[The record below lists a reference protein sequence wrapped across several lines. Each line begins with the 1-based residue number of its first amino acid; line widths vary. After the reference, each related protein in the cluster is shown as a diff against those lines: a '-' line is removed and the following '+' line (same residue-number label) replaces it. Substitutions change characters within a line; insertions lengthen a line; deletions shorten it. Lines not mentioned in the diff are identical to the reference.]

1 MYHYDVAAA
10 LEELSE
16 EALLPN
22 PVHVRDMIVRT
33 RLTPEQAVEV
43 NRKFQS
49 YLAAFGEAQG
59 VARSILE
66 QLGAA
71 PSKG

>member
-10 LEELSE
+10 LEELTEDS
-16 EALLPN
+16 LLPN

-43 NRKFQS
+43 NRNFQN
-49 YLAAFGEAQG
+49 YLAAFGEAQTI
-59 VARSILE
+59 ARSILE
-66 QLGAA
+66 LLGAA
-71 PSKG
+71 PPKG

>member
-16 EALLPN
+16 DSLLPN

-43 NRKFQS
+43 NRNFQS
-49 YLAAFGEAQG
+49 YLTAFGEAQSI
-59 VARSILE
+59 ARSILDL
-66 QLGAA
+66 LGAA
-71 PSKG
+71 PPKS

>member
-10 LEELSE
+10 LEELAEDS
-16 EALLPN
+16 LLPN

-43 NRKFQS
+43 NRNFQS
-49 YLAAFGEAQG
+49 YLTAFGEAQTI
-59 VARSILE
+59 ARSILE
-66 QLGAA
+66 LLGAA
-71 PSKG
+71 PPKG

>member
-10 LEELSE
+10 LEELTE
-16 EALLPN
+16 ESLLPN

-33 RLTPEQAVEV
+33 RLTPELAIEV

-49 YLAAFGEAQG
+49 YLEAFGEAQH

-66 QLGAA
+66 QLGSA
-71 PSKG
+71 PPKS

>member
-10 LEELSE
+10 LEELTE
-16 EALLPN
+16 ESLLPN

-33 RLTPEQAVEV
+33 RLTPEQAIEI
-43 NRKFQS
+43 NRRFQS
-49 YLAAFGEAQG
+49 YLAAFGEAQN

-66 QLGAA
+66 TLGAA
-71 PSKG
+71 PPKN